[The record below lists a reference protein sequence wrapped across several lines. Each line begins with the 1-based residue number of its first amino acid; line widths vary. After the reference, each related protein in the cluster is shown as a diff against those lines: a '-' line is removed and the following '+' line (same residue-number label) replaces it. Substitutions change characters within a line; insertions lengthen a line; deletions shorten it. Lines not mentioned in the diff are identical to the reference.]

1 MKHKPIIF
9 IGIIVAAIICC
20 TQFSDFTNKLNP
32 REKQDGFYR
41 QKHHINNLI
50 LEKRNPLKHT
60 VCIVTKKITLNL

>member
-20 TQFSDFTNKLNP
+20 TQFSNFTNNLNP
-32 REKQDGFYR
+32 KEKPDGLYI

-50 LEKRNPLKHT
+50 REKRNPLKH
-60 VCIVTKKITLNL
+60 IVYIAAKKITLNL